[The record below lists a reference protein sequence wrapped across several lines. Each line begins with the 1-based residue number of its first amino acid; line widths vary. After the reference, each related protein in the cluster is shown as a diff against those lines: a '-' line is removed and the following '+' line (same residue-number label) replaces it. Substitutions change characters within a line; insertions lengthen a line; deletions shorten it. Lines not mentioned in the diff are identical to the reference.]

1 MVMATIYNDVLLNDV
16 ISNDLERHYSKI
28 FNDKRDAARVALNL
42 HWLPVE
48 SRILQYFDLQFFD
61 IFSVLVEFE
70 G

>member
-1 MVMATIYNDVLLNDV
+1 MTPYSTMLFQMTLSD
-16 ISNDLERHYSKI
+16 SKI